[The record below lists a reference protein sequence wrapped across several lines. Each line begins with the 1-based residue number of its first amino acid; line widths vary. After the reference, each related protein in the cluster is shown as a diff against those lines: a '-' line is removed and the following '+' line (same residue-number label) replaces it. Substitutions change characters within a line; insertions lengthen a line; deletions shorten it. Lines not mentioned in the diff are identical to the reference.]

1 MCIRQPYSWLPNLCK
16 HTSPNYCRSLLQ
28 RRESTCAGTYR
39 RSSSRLI
46 CLTSQNSWRWQSLV
60 TYILISMNP
69 VSEAPLRL
77 LSRIQDNIDDLQCV
91 DLVECSASGRRFI
104 DKHTLM
110 TSCTPEGCNASA
122 TALHELD
129 LHLSI
134 RDTENVVKIERHSLQ
149 GERLHLLHEHCGRG
163 DLLEIMQQEVR
174 LQTAGVSPQSSSMMT
189 LTDAG
194 RRRVFTS
201 ILRGVHALHTAGIA
215 HMDLSPENI
224 FVTNAGVVKV
234 GDLGHARRFNRNQPS
249 IQVLQVAKEAYAAPE
264 LLCHTEVEDARCA
277 DAWSLGVIL
286 WTLCTKRA
294 LVHRAPSSTDGDKL
308 FSQMAERGTVV
319 ALQETGLL
327 SHVSASCVDLIA
339 GLLDMN
345 TKTRFSVATALH
357 HPWIMQEIATT
368 KQQSRRKSIG
378 SMIKKKGEEFIMK
391 HQRPT
396 EKKTRVRTASAE
408 IALES
413 TRVTLTSRSLE
424 A

>member
-1 MCIRQPYSWLPNLCK
+1 
-16 HTSPNYCRSLLQ
+16 
-28 RRESTCAGTYR
+28 
-39 RSSSRLI
+39 
-46 CLTSQNSWRWQSLV
+46 
-60 TYILISMNP
+60 MNP

-174 LQTAGVSPQSSSMMT
+174 LQTA
-189 LTDAG
+189 
-194 RRRVFTS
+194 
-201 ILRGVHALHTAGIA
+201 
-215 HMDLSPENI
+215 ENI